1 MHFTNMYRWFISSLS
16 LYMCVRVQTQS
27 SESSVG
33 NNGQEG
39 VWTRPNSL
47 WPAGWGSWAGLTS
60 ALTTDCYTLT
70 RWAGTALMTISN
82 AHNANLP
89 SYVKYVYT
97 LLLKSSC
104 SKVTAKTFIKL
115 HRISN
120 KCCSFTLSFPR
131 RILEESWRKIFMVST
146 NMFRFFTL
154 IMIITNR
161 DAPKCKLR
169 RHYTNKAQI
178 NYNTLVKNFFFL

>member
-1 MHFTNMYRWFISSLS
+1 MRFTNMYIWFISSLS

-47 WPAGWGSWAGLTS
+47 LPAGWGSWAGLTS

-82 AHNANLP
+82 ANLP

-104 SKVTAKTFIKL
+104 SKMTAKTFIKL
-115 HRISN
+115 HRISVSN

-131 RILEESWRKIFMVST
+131 RILKKNIHGFHKHVS
-146 NMFRFFTL
+146 
-154 IMIITNR
+154 
-161 DAPKCKLR
+161 
-169 RHYTNKAQI
+169 
-178 NYNTLVKNFFFL
+178 FFLH